1 MIMVTGMLKIKKE
14 ILVFDSLNIYL
25 YVLFGVLAFNCD
37 ADNDYKEYDNDDDG
51 GDERNMTQTDNIK
64 REVSK
69 DDDDAN
75 EKGWQG

>member
-1 MIMVTGMLKIKKE
+1 M
-14 ILVFDSLNIYL
+14 
-25 YVLFGVLAFNCD
+25 YVLFGVLAFNSD
-37 ADNDYKEYDNDDDG
+37 ADNDYGEYENDDDG